1 MQMEN
6 KSTEPTILHSLRRE
20 ADKEG
25 QMSYADFV
33 RVAAFD
39 PDAGYYAK
47 GSDRV
52 GRSRQT
58 DFYTAES
65 LGSVF
70 GKLVVASV
78 IDLLG
83 SEEMAAKHVFVEI
96 GAEPDHCILD
106 GIEHPFDEILILRLG
121 DTLRIPER
129 AVVFANEWLDA
140 LPFHRLRFDQ
150 SRGWCELG
158 VTIKG
163 NAPEE
168 IVLPSLT
175 PAVQAI
181 FQRLPEEA
189 MDGYQLDL
197 PLGATDA
204 LHKITSQK
212 WWGAFLTFDYG
223 KSWEELTQAQPNGT
237 ARAYEKH
244 RSHGDLLARPG
255 DRDLTCHLCWDFL
268 VEVLQKEGFDEI
280 HHDRQESFL
289 MKRATAAIRDII
301 EKHAPGMDDERQ
313 TLQELLHPARM
324 GDAFQAL
331 GSTRIARNE
340 VSL

>member
-25 QMSYADFV
+25 RMSYADFV

-39 PDAGYYAK
+39 PNAGYYAK
-47 GSDRV
+47 TRKRV
-52 GRSRQT
+52 GRSRET

-70 GKLVVASV
+70 GKLVVAAA

-83 SEEMAAKHVFVEI
+83 SEEMAAKHIFVEI
-96 GAEPDHCILD
+96 GAEPDHCVLD
-106 GIEHPFDEILILRLG
+106 GVDHPFAEILILRLG

-129 AVVFANEWLDA
+129 ALVFANEWLDA
-140 LPFHRLRFDQ
+140 LPFNRLRFDEDK
-150 SRGWCELG
+150 GWRELG
-158 VTIKG
+158 VMVKG
-163 NAPEE
+163 DVLEE
-168 IVLPSLT
+168 IVLPSPT
-175 PAVQAI
+175 PEVQSI
-181 FQRLPEEA
+181 FHRLPKKA
-189 MDGYQLDL
+189 SDGYRLDV
-197 PLGATDA
+197 PLGARDA
-204 LHKITSQK
+204 LRKIASQK

-223 KSWEELTQAQPNGT
+223 KSWEELTETNPNGT

-244 RSHGDLLARPG
+244 RSHSDLLTRPG

-268 VEVLQKEGFDEI
+268 IEVLREEGFAQT
-280 HHDRQESFL
+280 HHDRQEAFL
-289 MKRATAAIRDII
+289 MKHATKAIRGIV
-301 EKHAPGMDDERQ
+301 EARAPGMDEGRQ

-331 GSTRIARNE
+331 GSTRVPE
-340 VSL
+340 